1 MKITEI
7 ILHITTL
14 LSFIF
19 ISLKFLSPL
28 IMIMIML
35 VTLSYLITIKLP
47 VLSLLKQKLTSL
59 ELVLSSLWRGTFLV
73 GTLLEHSFLFTLIRH
88 ISISF
93 QIIPFHSKFIF
104 HSKKKSFMLLR
115 LFQRNISGFVVII
128 YFVWLFFWFVF
139 SLKKTCFFLLFFF
152 HCLLLSFFLLLLF
165 FCFFQH
171 IFNFFLKK

>member
-35 VTLSYLITIKLP
+35 VTLSYSITIKLP

-104 HSKKKSFMLLR
+104 HSKKTFHVVKVISKEYFR
-115 LFQRNISGFVVII
+115 ICCYYLFC
-128 YFVWLFFWFVF
+128 LA
-139 SLKKTCFFLLFFF
+139 FFF
-152 HCLLLSFFLLLLF
+152 
-165 FCFFQH
+165 
-171 IFNFFLKK
+171 